1 MLFLGAQTNTC
12 KGHVICYSICNVM
25 SMWSLRWHFTNKS
38 VAGAPYSIKGYSY
51 SLSHETTHHQLPEA
65 WSKYL
70 HNVFHVA
77 WWWRRGDW
85 YIDVNECELGDPC
98 PGQRNNMTC
107 RNTPGSFSCSCPHG
121 FRFNPRSRH
130 CEGIPDEK
138 DLTGLSQF
146 TQFTSRKL
154 AQVPHAVFDF
164 LCEIIA
170 MDTLTIRY
178 DTTSFTLLISSLMV
192 YPICGWQS
200 KTVRFSLTSRAILEC
215 FYPRDAMAPCLCLS
229 VCLSVCHKPVLYRKG
244 WME

>member
-1 MLFLGAQTNTC
+1 MLFLGAETNTC
-12 KGHVICYSICNVM
+12 KGHVICYSI
-25 SMWSLRWHFTNKS
+25 W
-38 VAGAPYSIKGYSY
+38 Y
-51 SLSHETTHHQLPEA
+51 ETTHHQRPEA

-70 HNVFHVA
+70 HNVFDVA

-130 CEGIPDEK
+130 CEGIPDEI

-170 MDTLTIRY
+170 TDTLTIRY
-178 DTTSFTLLISSLMV
+178 DTISFTLLISSLMV

-215 FYPRDAMAPCLCLS
+215 FYPRDVMAPCLCLS
-229 VCLSVCHKPVLYRKG
+229 VCLSQTSVVSKG
-244 WME
+244 MDGVIWFLVWRLLSTSLALCFKEIQVSTK

>member
-1 MLFLGAQTNTC
+1 
-12 KGHVICYSICNVM
+12 
-25 SMWSLRWHFTNKS
+25 MWSLRWHFTNKS

-146 TQFTSRKL
+146 TQFTNYKPQISSSSACRFRL
-154 AQVPHAVFDF
+154 FVWNNCNGYFD
-164 LCEIIA
+164 
-170 MDTLTIRY
+170 DTIRY
-178 DTTSFTLLISSLMV
+178 DIIHFADLFFWWFIPFVDGRVKL
-192 YPICGWQS
+192 WD
-200 KTVRFSLTSRAILEC
+200 SR
-215 FYPRDAMAPCLCLS
+215 
-229 VCLSVCHKPVLYRKG
+229 
-244 WME
+244 

>member
-1 MLFLGAQTNTC
+1 
-12 KGHVICYSICNVM
+12 
-25 SMWSLRWHFTNKS
+25 
-38 VAGAPYSIKGYSY
+38 
-51 SLSHETTHHQLPEA
+51 
-65 WSKYL
+65 
-70 HNVFHVA
+70 
-77 WWWRRGDW
+77 
-85 YIDVNECELGDPC
+85 VNECELGDPC

-170 MDTLTIRY
+170 TDTLTIRY
-178 DTTSFTLLISSLMV
+178 DTISFTLLISSLMV

-200 KTVRFSLTSRAILEC
+200 KTVRFSLTSRAILKC

-229 VCLSVCHKPVLYRKG
+229 VCLSVTNRCCIERDG
-244 WME
+244 WSNLVFGMEASFDQSCTVF